1 MTSSADS
8 SSPSPRETVRC
19 GCELTVRYLVTE
31 VVESFLL
38 LSLLILVCTVGSAA
52 MSTVCDLSWLA
63 DTTLEENSVS

>member
-38 LSLLILVCTVGSAA
+38 LLLVCTVGSLCGAA
-52 MSTVCDLSWLA
+52 MSSVCDLSWLA